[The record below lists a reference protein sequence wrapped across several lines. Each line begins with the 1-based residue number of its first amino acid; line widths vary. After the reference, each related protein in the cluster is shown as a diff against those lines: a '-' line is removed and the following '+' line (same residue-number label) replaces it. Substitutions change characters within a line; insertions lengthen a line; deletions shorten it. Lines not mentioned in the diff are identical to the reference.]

1 MQMRSLLVPVLAIC
15 AVLLASCSQPAAETT
30 KAAKEEPKQYK
41 LHGEVTRLN
50 AESKLA
56 TINAEKIEGWMESMS
71 MEYPV
76 RDPHDLSTL
85 HADECIDATVF
96 VQGNDF
102 WVANVKPVDTPAGAC
117 VAPKKPADGK

>member
-1 MQMRSLLVPVLAIC
+1 MSA
-15 AVLLASCSQPAAETT
+15 AATLLAACSQPAAET
-30 KAAKEEPKQYK
+30 AKQSKEPPKEYK
-41 LHGEVTRLN
+41 LHGEVKRVD
-50 AESKLA
+50 AQGKVA
-56 TINAEKIEGWMESMS
+56 MINAEKIEGWMESMS